1 MYNKTIL
8 LSCILLLI
16 ALTLSFTWP
25 MNDVRITSSFGE
37 SRGDHFHSGID
48 IISWNAAIYP
58 VLEGELVYYW
68 DNMLFPTENYPGGG
82 NYKILKH
89 DSGYYSIY
97 MHLSD
102 NLSGKNTYS
111 KNDSIGKMG
120 DTGHS
125 SGNHLHLSLFQINTK
140 KYINPLNFLPKTED
154 KIKPSIEDIFIR
166 IEDKYF
172 LIKNNDNIRLT
183 QHYPL
188 LVNIWDSMHKGERLG
203 IYKISIMLNG
213 VKIMDN
219 NYSEIIFLK
228 DIMSISGKSFND
240 LYDEKGYYKAKNVKY
255 NDGVNT
261 LSITASDY
269 SGNESF
275 KTISF
280 TVNLET
286 Q

>member
-1 MYNKTIL
+1 MYNKIIL
-8 LSCILLLI
+8 SSCISLLI

-48 IISWNAAIYP
+48 IISWNATIYP
-58 VLEGELVYYW
+58 VMDGELVYYW
-68 DNMLFPTENYPGGG
+68 DNSLFPTENYPGGG

-89 DSGYYSIY
+89 DSGYYSVY

-120 DTGHS
+120 NTGHS
-125 SGNHLHLSLFQINTK
+125 SGNHLHLSLFQINSK

-154 KIKPSIEDIFIR
+154 KIKPSIEDVFIR

-172 LIKNNDNIRLT
+172 LIKNNDNVRLT

-188 LVNIWDSMHKGERLG
+188 LVNIWDSVHKGERLG
-203 IYKISIMLNG
+203 IYKISVMLND
-213 VKIMDN
+213 VKILDN

-255 NDGVNT
+255 NDGINS

-269 SGNESF
+269 SGNESS
-275 KTISF
+275 KSIKF

>member
-1 MYNKTIL
+1 MYNKIIL
-8 LSCILLLI
+8 SSCISLLI

-48 IISWNAAIYP
+48 IISWNATIYP
-58 VLEGELVYYW
+58 VLDGELVYYW
-68 DNMLFPTENYPGGG
+68 DNSLFPTENYPGGG

-120 DTGHS
+120 NTGHS
-125 SGNHLHLSLFQINTK
+125 SGNHLHLSLFQINSK

-154 KIKPSIEDIFIR
+154 KIKPSIEDVFIR

-172 LIKNNDNIRLT
+172 LIKNNDNVRLT

-203 IYKISIMLNG
+203 IYKISVMLND
-213 VKIMDN
+213 VKILDN

-255 NDGVNT
+255 NDGINT

-269 SGNESF
+269 SGNESS
-275 KTISF
+275 KSIKF